1 MSRPQNNANNGAALI
16 QLREVVK
23 DYPTPTGPF
32 RALHGITFDVQAG
45 EFLAIIGKSGSGK
58 TTLINMISG
67 VDRITTGEVMIGPQ
81 NIHHLQEH
89 DLARWRGN
97 NLGIVYQSFF
107 LLPGLSLLDNVMLPM
122 DFCGNYARKASKEKA
137 SELLVEVGLEK
148 HMYKHP
154 SEISGGQQ
162 QRVAI
167 ARALANDPSLILAD
181 EPTGRLD
188 SKTAEHVFEIFS
200 RLVGQGKT
208 IVMVTHDDSLARK
221 VDRIINIQ
229 DGEVCEDEQP

>member
-1 MSRPQNNANNGAALI
+1 MNNGSNGSPLI
-16 QLREVVK
+16 RLREVIK
-23 DYPTPTGPF
+23 DYPTPNGPF
-32 RALHGITFDVQAG
+32 RALHGITFDVEAG

-67 VDRITTGEVMIGPQ
+67 VDDITTGAVTIGDE
-81 NIHHLQEH
+81 NIHGLHEH

-97 NLGIVYQSFF
+97 NMGIVYQSFF

-122 DFCGNYARKASKEKA
+122 DFCGNYARRPSRDKAEQ
-137 SELLVEVGLEK
+137 LLAEVGLEK
-148 HMYKHP
+148 HIYKHP

-188 SKTAEHVFEIFS
+188 SKTAEHVFEIFR
-200 RLVGQGKT
+200 RLVDQGKT
-208 IVMVTHDDSLARK
+208 IVMVTHDHSLARK
-221 VDRIINIQ
+221 VNRIIQIQ
-229 DGEVCEDEQP
+229 DGRVTEDDQP

>member
-1 MSRPQNNANNGAALI
+1 VSTVLPQPAATRPLI
-16 QLREVVK
+16 ELRKVTK
-23 DYPTPTGPF
+23 DYSTPSGPF
-32 RALHGITFDVQAG
+32 RALTNIDLEVAEG
-45 EFLAIIGKSGSGK
+45 EFLAIVGKSGSGK

-67 VDRITTGEVMIGPQ
+67 VDSLTSGEVRIGEQ
-81 NIHHLQEH
+81 VIHDLQEH
-89 DLARWRGN
+89 DLALWRGK

-107 LLPGLSLLDNVMLPM
+107 LLSGLNLLDNVMLPM
-122 DFCGNYARKASKEKA
+122 DFCGQYQPRASKEKA
-137 SELLVEVGLEK
+137 IQLLVDVGLEK

-167 ARALANDPSLILAD
+167 ARALANDPSVILAD

-200 RLVGQGKT
+200 RLVSQGKT
-208 IVMVTHDDSLARK
+208 IVMVTHDHSLARK
-221 VDRIINIQ
+221 VSRTISIQ
-229 DGEVCEDEQP
+229 DGEVANDVHQ